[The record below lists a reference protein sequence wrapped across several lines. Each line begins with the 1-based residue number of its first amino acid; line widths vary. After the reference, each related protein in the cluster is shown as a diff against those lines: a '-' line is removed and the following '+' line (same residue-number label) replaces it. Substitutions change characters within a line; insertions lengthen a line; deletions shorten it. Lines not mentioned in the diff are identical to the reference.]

1 MSSNTH
7 ANRLSF
13 YDKVFIGGLT
23 VTILISC
30 YYFTKRIIKDY
41 PMISNLTSN
50 IRIVPAILVNESE
63 TINENVLVEPPVPE
77 LPR

>member
-50 IRIVPAILVNESE
+50 IRIVPAVLVNE
-63 TINENVLVEPPVPE
+63 NVQVEPSVPE
-77 LPR
+77 LPQ